1 MFVDQHSSI
10 QTLMKPF
17 FINLLLALIN
27 AAEIIIL
34 IMTLYAQVCVPNKV
48 KNMNVKVFNL
58 VLGINKKRF
67 LIKHESCWCKCRL
80 N

>member
-1 MFVDQHSSI
+1 MIVDQQSSI

-27 AAEIIIL
+27 AVEIVIL

-67 LIKHESCWCKCRL
+67 LIKHESC
-80 N
+80 